1 MDLVT
6 SIEERLH
13 RISTFAELR
22 VPARELPVTVLRLSD
37 ASVLEMSRD
46 LAGIANDIARLQ
58 ALLAG
63 VAAHR
68 SQRSAGHSGLAAT
81 QGHGTPASLIQAI
94 TGGTKAD
101 ATRHVRV
108 GAALLEEA
116 LATAGAG
123 PRAGDAGDA
132 DGASGQGAGSDA
144 SGADASGP
152 AAEMSHAGVLREA
165 LMAGRLTTPQH
176 DTIRRGLADPP
187 ADSPDTRTV
196 WATAA
201 RQLIHDAA
209 TLTVEDLAIRAR
221 AMRDSLDLPGA
232 EERFAR
238 RYANR
243 SFRTWIDDHGQHH
256 GRIVFDDEMALW
268 VHAIR
273 DAALR
278 PRRGGPR
285 FMTDEERAAATA
297 LVDDPRTNDQLQY
310 DLFISILRAGSLAS
324 ATDVFGA
331 RQPGVRIVTVATT
344 PSQHEAGPR
353 DAFGR
358 LLTTGYSEDGG
369 HALPGSLVDRAICST
384 GATPVT
390 VDHNGNPLDV
400 GHEHRLFTPKQRIAL
415 SIRDGGCMWPGC
427 STPASYCEAHH
438 IDHVADGGRTDI
450 DRGILL
456 CRHHHLTLHNQ
467 GWKIRRDRTGP
478 FVLHAPPG
486 DPRSAITLESK
497 ATWRWAWDPPTPPQR
512 SHWRAA

>member
-1 MDLVT
+1 MDLFA
-6 SIEERLH
+6 SIGERLS

-22 VPARELPVTVLRLSD
+22 VPTRELPVAALRLSD
-37 ASVLEMSRD
+37 ASVLEISRD

-68 SQRSAGHSGLAAT
+68 SQRSAGRSGLAAT

-116 LATAGAG
+116 LATDGAG
-123 PRAGDAGDA
+123 TRAGVGGGTDAT
-132 DGASGQGAGSDA
+132 
-144 SGADASGP
+144 GADASAADATGSP
-152 AAEMSHAGVLREA
+152 AEASHAGVLREA

-187 ADSPDTRTV
+187 ADSPDARTV
-196 WATAA
+196 WANAA

-285 FMTDEERAAATA
+285 FMTDEERAAAAA
-297 LVDDPRTNDQLQY
+297 LVDDPRTNDQLHY
-310 DLFISILRAGSLAS
+310 DLLMSLVRAGSLAQAS
-324 ATDVFGA
+324 DVFGA

-358 LLTTGYSEDGG
+358 LLSTGYSEDGG
-369 HALPGSLVDRAICST
+369 HVLPGSLVDRAICST
-384 GATPVT
+384 GTTPVT
-390 VDHNGNPLDV
+390 VDHNGSPLDV

-415 SIRDGGCMWPGC
+415 SIRDGGCMWAGC
-427 STPASYCEAHH
+427 STPSSYCEAHH

-478 FVLHAPPG
+478 FALHAPPG
-486 DPRSAITLESK
+486 DPRTPVTLDSR

-512 SHWRAA
+512 AHWRAA

>member
-1 MDLVT
+1 MDLIT
-6 SIEERLH
+6 NIAERFD
-13 RISTFAELR
+13 RISVFAELR
-22 VPARELPVTVLRLSD
+22 VPARELPVAALRLSD
-37 ASVLEMSRD
+37 ASVLEISRD

-58 ALLAG
+58 ALFAG

-68 SQRSAGHSGLAAT
+68 SQRSAGQSGLAAT
-81 QGHGTPASLIQAI
+81 QGHGSPASLIQAI

-108 GAALLEEA
+108 GSALLEDA
-116 LATAGAG
+116 LAGSDG
-123 PRAGDAGDA
+123 RQGDDSRGDAGPD
-132 DGASGQGAGSDA
+132 
-144 SGADASGP
+144 
-152 AAEMSHAGVLREA
+152 AAETDAAAVTHAAVLREA

-176 DTIRRGLADPP
+176 DTIRRGLADPRD
-187 ADSPDTRTV
+187 DSPDARTV

-201 RQLIHDAA
+201 RHLIDDAA
-209 TLTVEDLAIRAR
+209 GLTVEDLAIRAR
-221 AMRDSLDLPGA
+221 ALRDSLDLIGA
-232 EERFAR
+232 EERFAQ

-243 SFRTWIDDHGQHH
+243 SFRTWIDDTGQHH

-310 DLFISILRAGSLAS
+310 DLFMSILRAGSLAEAS
-324 ATDVFGA
+324 DVFGA
-331 RQPGVRIVTVATT
+331 RQPGVRVVTIETA
-344 PSQHEAGPR
+344 PEHDAERR

-358 LLTTGYSEDGG
+358 LRAAGYAEDGG
-369 HALPGSLVDRAICST
+369 HVLPGSLIDRAVCTSGT
-384 GATPVT
+384 TRLRFDET
-390 VDHNGNPLDV
+390 GNPLDV

-415 SIRDGGCMWPGC
+415 AVRDGGCAWTGC

-450 DRGILL
+450 NRGILL
-456 CRHHHLTLHNQ
+456 CRHHHLLLHNH
-467 GWKIRRDRTGP
+467 GWKIRREHTGP
-478 FVLHAPPG
+478 FTLHPPPG
-486 DPRSAITLESK
+486 DHRDPITVQSH
-497 ATWRWAWDPPTPPQR
+497 ATWKWAWNPPTPPPR
-512 SHWRAA
+512 AHWRAA